1 MNGRLPIFKMNSETK
16 GVIRKLDTYNI
27 DYVIINTRFYF
38 LSVFAGKFAH
48 KRKIPCLLIE
58 HGTGHIMFNNKLVSA
73 CGEIYEHVLT
83 WRIKKYVNK
92 YYGVSRACGEWLEH
106 FKINADGVLYNAID
120 LEQMQNLSKQEAD
133 KIKKIV
139 EYSSNDKIIT
149 YTGRLIKEKGVL
161 KLIDAIQEIRKKH
174 PEIKLCIAGDGEL
187 YSELKGKTW
196 ENIYLLGKL
205 DFTEVVQLL
214 NITMVY
220 CLPTD
225 YPEGLPTSVLEA
237 IACRNYIVTTTS
249 GGAKEVI
256 KNNDSGIVLAENTVP
271 NLIKSIE
278 EVIDNEDLR
287 NDRIEKAY
295 KKLKEEFTWEN
306 TVSKLVDI
314 IES

>member
-1 MNGRLPIFKMNSETK
+1 
-16 GVIRKLDTYNI
+16 
-27 DYVIINTRFYF
+27 
-38 LSVFAGKFAH
+38 
-48 KRKIPCLLIE
+48 
-58 HGTGHIMFNNKLVSA
+58 MFNNKLVSA